1 MAKQIQ
7 SVGNS
12 NTIPSKLFDAVA
24 GQQQAKYYKEGLD
37 YISNDTNI
45 IPRDEVGNIVLN
57 EDTQNNPSL
66 VIAAVTEQISTK
78 SVLRVIDSR
87 FQYFKFPVQLAQ
99 GDNININ
106 TSFNIDIDTITTE
119 LKLPVTVDDAN
130 QPIDLIKIN
139 TSYDST
145 WFYGEENNIVSVGF
159 KQLPFVGN
167 LQSMPNSYVLT
178 KDIIDIL
185 IRKNQTLKFTIQ
197 TQYLTRDGVRTGVNL
212 RLNRVNPKSFRQFNP
227 VIIYSEANTSGDPGT
242 STNPN
247 GVNSSAYPLLF
258 MEYFVDATDLA
269 DGDTYF
275 LEAVA
280 GNPTWILAA
289 NSYWLIEPIAIPANA
304 ALWGA
309 SPNNVQGNG
318 GIYDLYP
325 DTILYNNDFTT
336 IAKRTLGTNYDL
348 VLENGSV
355 IVNNDPV
362 VIEDLSPFGVP
373 GEFDGE
379 TKILSPGG
387 VTQIPYTW
395 NESQNRWIQS

>member
-37 YISNDTNI
+37 YISNNTNI
-45 IPRDEVGNIVLN
+45 IPRDEVGNIILN

-66 VIAAVTEQISTK
+66 VIATVTEQISTK

-119 LKLPVTVDDAN
+119 LKLPVTVDNAN

-139 TSYDST
+139 TSYEST
-145 WFYGEENNIVSVGF
+145 WLYGEDNNIVSVGF

-167 LQSMPNSYVLT
+167 LQSVPNSYVLT

-212 RLNRVNPKSFRQFNP
+212 RLNRVNPKAFRQFNP
-227 VIIYSEANTSGDPGT
+227 VIIYSEANTSGDPGDG
-242 STNPN
+242 TNPN
-247 GVNSSAYPLLF
+247 GFASSAYPVLF

-275 LEAVA
+275 LEAVG
-280 GNPTWILAA
+280 GNPAWILAA
-289 NSYWLIEPIAIPANA
+289 NSYWLIEPIAIPANTS
-304 ALWGA
+304 LWGA

-318 GIYDLYP
+318 GIYDLYT
-325 DTILYNNDFTT
+325 DT
-336 IAKRTLGTNYDL
+336 
-348 VLENGSV
+348 VLFE
-355 IVNNDPV
+355 
-362 VIEDLSPFGVP
+362 
-373 GEFDGE
+373 
-379 TKILSPGG
+379 K
-387 VTQIPYTW
+387 
-395 NESQNRWIQS
+395 SQNHLFKAEF

>member
-45 IPRDEVGNIVLN
+45 VPRDEVGNIVLN
-57 EDTQNNPSL
+57 EDAQNNPTL

-106 TSFNIDIDTITTE
+106 TNFNIDIDTITTE
-119 LKLPVTVDDAN
+119 LKLPIEVDDAN

-139 TSYDST
+139 TSYEST
-145 WFYGEENNIVSVGF
+145 WLYGEDNGIVSIGF

-167 LQSMPNSYVLT
+167 LQSVPNSYVLS

-185 IRKNQTLKFTIQ
+185 IRRNQTLKFTIQ
-197 TQYLTRDGVRTGVNL
+197 TQYLTRDGNRTGVNL
-212 RLNRVNPKSFRQFNP
+212 RLNRSNAKTFRQFNP
-227 VIIYSEANTSGDPGT
+227 VIIYSEANTSGDAGDG
-242 STNPN
+242 TNPN
-247 GVNSSAYPLLF
+247 GFASSGFPVLF

-275 LEAVA
+275 LEAVG
-280 GNPTWILAA
+280 GNPAWILAA
-289 NSYWLIEPIAIPANA
+289 NSYWLIEPIAIPTNA
-304 ALWGA
+304 SLWGA

-318 GIYDLYP
+318 GIYDLYA
-325 DTILYNNDFTT
+325 DNVLYNNEYTS
-336 IAKRTLGTNYDL
+336 IAKRTLGSNYEL
-348 VLENGSV
+348 VLENGAV
-355 IVNNDPV
+355 ITNNDPV
-362 VIEDLSPFGVP
+362 VIQDLSPFGFP
-373 GEFDGE
+373 GEIDGE
-379 TKILSPGG
+379 TRILSPGG
-387 VTQIPYTW
+387 VIQIPYTW